1 MAFGLGVRLPGLAI
15 AAHGRTATCLPAR
28 PVVDS
33 LCRGKA
39 TVVETCHRHV
49 FFTGSS
55 LSGSNPLQHIR
66 TTFSQKT
73 KTASQP
79 GYRSCGALQG
89 IRTPDLLVRS
99 QTLYPTELAAHT
111 TPLLECIIYVII
123 VEHGCQPFFSSR
135 IIFFAFSSNSLSAA

>member
-1 MAFGLGVRLPGLAI
+1 MLDPYFFDRLKSRRLVSAGFFGAP
-15 AAHGRTATCLPAR
+15 
-28 PVVDS
+28 
-33 LCRGKA
+33 
-39 TVVETCHRHV
+39 E
-49 FFTGSS
+49 
-55 LSGSNPLQHIR
+55 
-66 TTFSQKT
+66 
-73 KTASQP
+73 
-79 GYRSCGALQG
+79 G